1 MKTSDRRK
9 DKMHLKMTF
18 HLASELPFREFRA
31 RIRTLTAKSKTRTR
45 TSTNSDAESRCF
57 RRRQCT
63 TGSNIKYRATQS
75 EYTFEV
81 KCLNL
86 VPTTETTLPTAFRS
100 PFSARPNPPWP
111 ERRRKQSPVVIRSKS
126 RAARFHSSTT
136 SDSRQPERSSL
147 ACTKSFGSNTSCNNP
162 DCSGPTNR
170 FDNPTSLRTTIASSS
185 SPYTAPYPPLARS
198 F

>member
-9 DKMHLKMTF
+9 DKTHLKMTF
-18 HLASELPFREFRA
+18 HFAGELPFREFRA
-31 RIRTLTAKSKTRTR
+31 QIRTMTEKRKTRTR

-63 TGSNIKYRATQS
+63 TGSNIKYHATQS

-86 VPTTETTLPTAFRS
+86 APTTETRLPKAFRS
-100 PFSARPNPPWP
+100 PFSARPNPPWR
-111 ERRRKQSPVVIRSKS
+111 ERLCKQSPAVIRSKS

-136 SDSRQPERSSL
+136 SDSRQLERSNL
-147 ACTKSFGSNTSCNNP
+147 ARTKSFGSNTSCNSP
-162 DCSGPTNR
+162 ESSGPTNR
-170 FDNPTSLRTTIASSS
+170 FDNPTSLRTTTASSS